1 MAGARWASFDCYGT
15 LVDWNGGIGG
25 QLERLFGLEPAPRL
39 LARYHELEPVV
50 QTEAYRSY
58 REVLTETLIRLAAE
72 QGLAVPEGDED
83 VLARSLPSWPT
94 FPEVPA
100 ALAEL
105 RARGW
110 RLAILS
116 NTDRDLIA
124 GSERQIGV
132 PFDLVVVAQDI
143 GSYKPAHRHWEAFA
157 ERAAVPAGRHV
168 HVGASLFHDIAP
180 ASELGLTS
188 VWINRLGE
196 SPRAGAVPTL
206 ELPDLRDLPGTLDA
220 LVPAKEL

>member
-1 MAGARWASFDCYGT
+1 MSGARWATFDCYGT

-25 QLERLFGLEPAPRL
+25 QLERLFGVESAPRL
-39 LARYHELEPVV
+39 LARYHELEPAV
-50 QTEAYRSY
+50 QAEAYRSY
-58 REVLTETLIRLAAE
+58 REVLTETLVRLAAE
-72 QGLAVPEGDED
+72 QGLAVPEGEEAA
-83 VLARSLPSWPT
+83 LARSLPHWPS

-100 ALAEL
+100 ALEEL

-124 GSERQIGV
+124 ASERQLRV
-132 PFDLVVVAQDI
+132 PFDVVVVAQDI
-143 GSYKPAHRHWEAFA
+143 GSYKPSHGHWHAFR
-157 ERAAVPAGRHV
+157 ERVAVAPERHV
-168 HVGASLFHDIAP
+168 HVAASLFHDIVP
-180 ASELGLTS
+180 ATELGLTS

-196 SPRAGAVPTL
+196 RAGPGAAPTR
-206 ELPDLRDLPGTLDA
+206 ELPDLRDLADTLDA

>member
-1 MAGARWASFDCYGT
+1 MSGARWASFDCYGT

-25 QLERLFGLEPAPRL
+25 QLERLFGVEAAPRL
-39 LARYHELEPVV
+39 LARYHELEPAV
-50 QTEAYRSY
+50 QGEAYRSY
-58 REVLTETLIRLAAE
+58 REVLTETLIRLASE
-72 QGLAVPEGDED
+72 QGLAVPEGEQAA
-83 VLARSLPSWPT
+83 LAHSLPHWPS

-100 ALAEL
+100 ALVEL

-116 NTDRDLIA
+116 NSDRDLIA
-124 GSERQIGV
+124 ASERQTGV
-132 PFDLVVVAQDI
+132 PFDVVVVAQDI
-143 GSYKPAHRHWEAFA
+143 GSYKPAHGHWRAFG
-157 ERAAVPAGRHV
+157 ERVVVQPERHV

-196 SPRAGAVPTL
+196 SARPDATPTR
-206 ELPDLRDLPGTLDA
+206 ELPDLRDLADTLDA
-220 LVPAKEL
+220 LVPA

>member
-1 MAGARWASFDCYGT
+1 MAAARWASFDCYGT

-25 QLERLFGLEPAPRL
+25 QLERLFGAAAAPAL

-50 QTEAYRSY
+50 QAEAYRSY
-58 REVLTETLIRLAAE
+58 REVLAETLIRLAAE
-72 QGLAVPEGDED
+72 QGLAVPEGDETG
-83 VLARSLPSWPT
+83 LARSLPSWPA

-105 RARGW
+105 RVRGW

-124 GSERQIGV
+124 ASERQLGV
-132 PFDLVVVAQDI
+132 PFDAVVVAQDI
-143 GSYKPAHRHWEAFA
+143 GSYKPAHRHWHAFT
-157 ERAAVPAGRHV
+157 ERAAVPAERHV
-168 HVGASLFHDIAP
+168 HVAASLFHDIVP
-180 ASELGLTS
+180 AGELGLTS

-196 SPRAGAVPTL
+196 SPRPGATPAR
-206 ELPDLRDLPGTLDA
+206 ELPDLRDLPDTLDA
-220 LVPAKEL
+220 LVPA

>member
-25 QLERLFGLEPAPRL
+25 QLERLFGVEPAPRL
-39 LARYHELEPVV
+39 LARYHELEPAV
-50 QTEAYRSY
+50 QVEAYRSY

-72 QGLAVPEGDED
+72 QGLAVPEGDEAA
-83 VLARSLPSWPT
+83 LARSLPSWPA

-124 GSERQIGV
+124 GSERQLGV
-132 PFDLVVVAQDI
+132 PFDVVVVAQDI
-143 GSYKPAHRHWEAFA
+143 GSYKPAHRHWEAFT
-157 ERAAVPAGRHV
+157 ERAGVPAGRHV
-168 HVGASLFHDIAP
+168 HVAASLFHDIVP

-196 SPRAGAVPTL
+196 SLRPGATPAR
-206 ELPDLRDLPGTLDA
+206 ELPDLRDLPDTLDA
-220 LVPAKEL
+220 LVPA